1 MIRTIFIYL
10 LVLILGIGF
19 FISMIIWG
27 VPSLQESEIILP
39 SISATSADV
48 ASNNND
54 KALLESEIGKLQVK
68 LDKYTPSGAYI
79 VVNTTENHFYLYKGK
94 VLLRHG
100 VCSTGKN
107 EKLIVEGKKNPYYF
121 LTPYGVR
128 TIQSK
133 QKNPVWTKP
142 DWAFKED
149 GLPVPPPGD
158 KSRYESGT
166 LGKYKLVLGDGYMI
180 HGTIWKRFMGMSV
193 THGCIRLGDDDLEAV
208 YNTLEIGSK
217 VYIY

>member
-133 QKNPVWTKP
+133 QKDPIWAKP

-158 KSRYESGT
+158 ASRYERGT

>member
-94 VLLRHG
+94 ELLRHG

-133 QKNPVWTKP
+133 QKDPIWAKP

-158 KSRYESGT
+158 ASRYERGT

>member
-100 VCSTGKN
+100 ICSTGKN
-107 EKLIVEGKKNPYYF
+107 EKLVIEGDKKSYTFY
-121 LTPYGVR
+121 TPYGVR

-149 GLPVPPPGD
+149 GLPVPPARDP
-158 KSRYESGT
+158 SRVESGT

-193 THGCIRLGDDDLEAV
+193 THGCIRLLDDDLEAV

>member
-133 QKNPVWTKP
+133 QKDPIWAKP

-193 THGCIRLGDDDLEAV
+193 THGCIRLLDDDLEAV

>member
-10 LVLILGIGF
+10 LVLVLGIGF
-19 FISMIIWG
+19 FVSMIIWG
-27 VPSLQESEIILP
+27 IPSLQESEIILP
-39 SISATSADV
+39 SLSATNAQI
-48 ASNNND
+48 ASNSND
-54 KALLESEIGKLQVK
+54 KALLESEIGKLQTK

-107 EKLIVEGKKNPYYF
+107 EKLIIDGNKKTYTFY
-121 LTPYGVR
+121 TPYGVR

-133 QKNPVWTKP
+133 QKDPVWAKP

-158 KSRYESGT
+158 PSRFESGT

-193 THGCIRLGDDDLEAV
+193 THGCIRLLDDDLEAV